1 MKVLIKTVEENTDLA
16 LTAEQR
22 SASHLVRGAV
32 NSNSNVLGLVSR
44 LILPATLIVF
54 ASPFVAL
61 QFYSVPASDDFCKT
75 TLSFNCVPQPGV
87 LRITWLYY
95 TQWSPRWLTTLLQSF
110 VMNRVDLVSAYGWL
124 LLLVVVINFA
134 ALWYFFRT
142 YFALTTRT
150 ALLAAGSFYA
160 AWIAS
165 IPSPEEAI
173 FWLTGAMEYYL
184 SFGTMLLLLSLLYK
198 GRNSAWYYFAVT
210 LLSVAVPAQHEI
222 AGTFLCAVLIGG
234 IVLLRVQGHPA
245 AQWYLSFGFAVV
257 SQLAVMLT
265 PGTKLRAAQEH
276 RHLWDFAHL
285 PKWIAHSFYHGFD
298 WLSYPAFLLAA
309 CCILLLRQQGR
320 EKQDSEK
327 EPPRWLGLLCLCGM
341 FVLLC
346 EYCLVEL
353 ASGNWSPNRVVAW
366 FAFVFCLLFIC
377 LVLTGIPELSR
388 VEFSTATRTGIYILF
403 AVSLLGSAN
412 FRAAVED
419 LGGTAQAWRRLAA
432 IQLRHREGVVVFEL
446 PARYPK
452 LAMHQQVSSDSGCW
466 VNRCLANYLHATSVV
481 GKDSSEECPH

>member
-1 MKVLIKTVEENTDLA
+1 MSDNSGSTTDL
-16 LTAEQR
+16 R
-22 SASHLVRGAV
+22 SASHLARGPLE
-32 NSNSNVLGLVSR
+32 SSSTVLSLISR

-54 ASPFVAL
+54 ALPFVTL
-61 QFYSVPASDDFCKT
+61 LFYSMPASDDFCKA
-75 TLSFNCVPQPGV
+75 TLSFNCVPQPNV
-87 LRITWLYY
+87 LHITWLYY

-110 VMNRVDLVSAYGWL
+110 VMNHVDLVSAYGWL
-124 LLLVVVINFA
+124 LLLVVAINLA

-142 YFALTTRT
+142 YFKLTRGT

-173 FWLTGAMEYYL
+173 FWLTGALEYFL
-184 SFGTMLLLLSLLYK
+184 SFGAMLVLLSLLHK
-198 GRNSAWYYFAVT
+198 RRNSPWYYLTIA
-210 LLSVAVPAQHEI
+210 LLSIAVPAQHEI
-222 AGTFLCAVLIGG
+222 AGTFLCSVLLAGIILMRVQEQPALQWRLSFCFAVLS
-234 IVLLRVQGHPA
+234 Q
-245 AQWYLSFGFAVV
+245 AV
-257 SQLAVMLT
+257 VMLT
-265 PGTKLRAAQEH
+265 PGNKLRAAQEH

-309 CCILLLRQQGR
+309 CCILLLWQQGR

-327 EPPRWLGLLCLCGM
+327 NPPRWWGLACLCGM
-341 FVLLC
+341 FVILC

-366 FAFVFCLLFIC
+366 FAFVFCLLFVC
-377 LVLTGIPELSR
+377 LVLTGIPELAC
-388 VEFSTATRTGIYILF
+388 VQFSVATKAGIYILF
-403 AVSLLGSAN
+403 TVSILGSAN

-419 LGGTAQAWRRLAA
+419 LGGTAQAWHRLDAS
-432 IQLRHREGVVVFEL
+432 QLRQRGGVVVFEL

-452 LAMHQQVSSDSGCW
+452 LSMPQQVTSDSGCW
-466 VNRCLANYLHATSVV
+466 VNRCLANYLHARTVVAEKSVE
-481 GKDSSEECPH
+481 KCP

>member
-1 MKVLIKTVEENTDLA
+1 LLENPGSSAHLQIASPPSRDPIKPSSTLLQLFSRLVLPAALIAFSAPFLA
-16 LTAEQR
+16 L
-22 SASHLVRGAV
+22 L
-32 NSNSNVLGLVSR
+32 
-44 LILPATLIVF
+44 
-54 ASPFVAL
+54 
-61 QFYSVPASDDFCKT
+61 FYSVPASDDFCKA

-87 LRITWLYY
+87 LQITWLYY

-124 LLLVVVINFA
+124 LLSVIICNLA

-142 YFALTTRT
+142 YFEFSRGT
-150 ALLAAGSFYA
+150 ALLASASFFA

-184 SFGTMLLLLSLLYK
+184 SFGAMLLLLGLLHK
-198 GRNSAWYYFAVT
+198 KRGSIWYYLSIA
-210 LLSVAVPAQHEI
+210 LLSIAVPAQHEI
-222 AGTFLCAVLIGG
+222 AGTFLCAVLLAGVI
-234 IVLLRVQGHPA
+234 LMQVQQRPGLH
-245 AQWYLSFGFAVV
+245 WKVSFGFALLSQAVV
-257 SQLAVMLT
+257 MMT
-265 PGTKLRAAQEH
+265 PGNKIRAAQEH

-309 CCILLLRQQGR
+309 CCILLLWRQGR
-320 EKQDSEK
+320 GKQDAANI
-327 EPPRWLGLLCLCGM
+327 PPRWIGLLCLLGM
-341 FVLLC
+341 LVILC

-353 ASGNWSPNRVVAW
+353 ASGNWSPNRVVSW
-366 FAFVFCLLFIC
+366 FAFVFCLLFVC
-377 LVLTGIPELSR
+377 LVLTGIPELAR
-388 VEFSTATRTGIYILF
+388 VEFSVATRTGIYLLF

-419 LGGTAQAWRRLAA
+419 LGGTAQAWRRIDAA
-432 IQLRHREGVVVFEL
+432 QLRQRGGAVVFEL

-452 LAMHQQVSSDSGCW
+452 LSMHQQVTSDSGCW
-466 VNRCLANYLHATSVV
+466 VNRCLANYLHATQVV
-481 GKDSSEECPH
+481 GKDSNEECPH